1 MQEHKTIQAYL
12 DTVAEQIRWKRA
24 RPVVT
29 MELEHHLMDQR
40 DVFVEE
46 GYPDAERLAVEEM
59 GDPVE
64 VGLALDSVHRPKPQ
78 WGLLLL
84 TIVLA
89 LAGSFLRVWLTADW
103 EYIYLNIDPL
113 RTVVAFVAGCA
124 ALVGAYFLDYTYLAR
139 HAGKIYLGALLLGLL
154 SLYFSPKINN
164 ASYYTRYVALCY
176 PVVYAVWLYICRG
189 KGWKGVLY
197 ALVGGAPMAVLCMA
211 TPSMLGLLLLLV
223 TGFVLFLVAASS
235 DWFGL
240 GKGRTLFVP
249 LMGLFTGVVAC
260 WAAFL
265 ESDRLW
271 LRLENFLHPERDPFG
286 VGYLGMVTRKVI
298 ELSQWLGEGGV
309 PIEFCDYPY
318 EKVVPN
324 CDADIFLTTV
334 IHRLGWLPF
343 LVLMIGFALLVSW
356 MLMRV
361 LRQKSQ
367 FGKLLVVSVITVF
380 VFRGILSIALN
391 LGYVLTSVGFP
402 LLIGNLHM
410 VLDMGMIGLVL
421 SVFRGDGIAR
431 NADCHVPQKRL
442 RIQRLSLNEVLIS
455 LEASQK

>member
-139 HAGKIYLGALLLGLL
+139 HAGKIYLGALLVGLL

-223 TGFVLFLVAASS
+223 TGFVLFLVAASC

-249 LMGLFTGVVAC
+249 LMGLFTGVV
-260 WAAFL
+260 
-265 ESDRLW
+265 
-271 LRLENFLHPERDPFG
+271 
-286 VGYLGMVTRKVI
+286 
-298 ELSQWLGEGGV
+298 
-309 PIEFCDYPY
+309 
-318 EKVVPN
+318 
-324 CDADIFLTTV
+324 
-334 IHRLGWLPF
+334 
-343 LVLMIGFALLVSW
+343 
-356 MLMRV
+356 
-361 LRQKSQ
+361 
-367 FGKLLVVSVITVF
+367 
-380 VFRGILSIALN
+380 
-391 LGYVLTSVGFP
+391 
-402 LLIGNLHM
+402 
-410 VLDMGMIGLVL
+410 
-421 SVFRGDGIAR
+421 
-431 NADCHVPQKRL
+431 
-442 RIQRLSLNEVLIS
+442 
-455 LEASQK
+455 